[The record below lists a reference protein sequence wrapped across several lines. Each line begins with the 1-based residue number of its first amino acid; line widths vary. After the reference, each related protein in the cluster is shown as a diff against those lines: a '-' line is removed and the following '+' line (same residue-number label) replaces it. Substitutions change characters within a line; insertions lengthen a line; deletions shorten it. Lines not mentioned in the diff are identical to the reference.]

1 VAKKCYGCKWLM
13 ELSDGVTGTYYKC
26 LKTGKMVGK
35 DDEWEKTEPKPP
47 RKGCR
52 NEEHSDGAKFC
63 K

>member
-1 VAKKCYGCKWLM
+1 M